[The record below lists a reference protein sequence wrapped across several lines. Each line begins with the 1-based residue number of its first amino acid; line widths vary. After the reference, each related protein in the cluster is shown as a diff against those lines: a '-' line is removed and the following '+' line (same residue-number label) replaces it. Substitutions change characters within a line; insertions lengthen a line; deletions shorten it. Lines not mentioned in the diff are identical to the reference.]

1 MSYSES
7 NLVEKLKRLQ
17 QTEESI
23 QTLSQWALMY
33 AKHHK
38 RTVDIWMREFKA
50 SSVDRKL
57 LLYFCNDVMQTSRK
71 KTLDFIKAFSKVL
84 PEAFKIVRADRNPSL
99 TKATNRLLDVW
110 EQRTVF
116 SVDFVRG
123 LRGGTSGAGGVTYTS
138 APQQQARPSAA
149 PRGFSKPHPLVTLEE
164 QIAAAEQQ
172 VTDTER
178 RASNLLD
185 RVQLDDGAITQA
197 VGNGTVGQLQSG
209 VAAAR
214 AAFTAQQ
221 LAIEAEVRLRESLV
235 VDLQK
240 RADAAAAALANAQ
253 TKLTSVAERS
263 ARADACDARINA
275 ASSAPVDLA
284 MSRQDSGGFQ
294 VGGSGDPTVQQ
305 QPTLALSG
313 TDGAP
318 VDLFAQLAKVREQLA
333 GAEAPSASAVRSPAV
348 DPRKKPSPAAADEP
362 SSKRQRSEPEPG
374 VDAAATGSGSDA
386 ATVPPPAAAAAPAAP
401 SDATSMVAGDAGAE
415 DLFAK
420 LAQVQQAQAAA
431 STGATDAEGPAAGST
446 AAEQDNTDAQT
457 SGDAG
462 VPPGGAGASDP
473 VGGPSVDQWNGAN
486 GGVDMGFEVLP

>member
-50 SSVDRKL
+50 STVDRKL

-84 PEAFKIVRADRNPSL
+84 PEAFTIVRAERNPSL

-116 SVDFVRG
+116 SADFVRG
-123 LRGGTSGAGGVTYTS
+123 LRGGTSGAGGVTYTAA
-138 APQQQARPSAA
+138 APAAQPQVARPSNAPS

-172 VTDTER
+172 VIDMER

-185 RVQLDDGAITQA
+185 RVQLDDGAISQA
-197 VGNGTVGQLQSG
+197 VGNGTVGQLQNG

-214 AAFTAQQ
+214 AAFTAHQ

-240 RADAAAAALANAQ
+240 RADAAAAALVNAQ
-253 TKLTSVAERS
+253 AKLNAVAERT

-275 ASSAPVDLA
+275 ASSAPVDL
-284 MSRQDSGGFQ
+284 
-294 VGGSGDPTVQQ
+294 
-305 QPTLALSG
+305 
-313 TDGAP
+313 
-318 VDLFAQLAKVREQLA
+318 VRVCHTR
-333 GAEAPSASAVRSPAV
+333 PRSHSPAH
-348 DPRKKPSPAAADEP
+348 
-362 SSKRQRSEPEPG
+362 
-374 VDAAATGSGSDA
+374 
-386 ATVPPPAAAAAPAAP
+386 
-401 SDATSMVAGDAGAE
+401 
-415 DLFAK
+415 
-420 LAQVQQAQAAA
+420 
-431 STGATDAEGPAAGST
+431 
-446 AAEQDNTDAQT
+446 
-457 SGDAG
+457 
-462 VPPGGAGASDP
+462 
-473 VGGPSVDQWNGAN
+473 AN
-486 GGVDMGFEVLP
+486 